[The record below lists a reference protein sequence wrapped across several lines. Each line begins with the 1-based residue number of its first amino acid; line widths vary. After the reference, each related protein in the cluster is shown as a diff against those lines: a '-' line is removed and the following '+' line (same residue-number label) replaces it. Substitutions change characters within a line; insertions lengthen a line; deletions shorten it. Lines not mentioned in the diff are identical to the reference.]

1 MVLIG
6 ASLGG
11 IFGNKRKKER
21 KDEREEGEG

>member
-11 IFGNKRKKER
+11 IFGNKRRKER